1 MKHLDAN
8 DVQIYVGDIV
18 RDSHGTEFEIRTLL
32 PYQIECIEQIGSVL
46 PQPEETVYTYS
57 SNEVTFV
64 IKKARRIE
72 ILNNR
77 LLAARNDA
85 SHCMAA
91 LRSRLLE
98 KKHWES
104 DLASAVSTIL
114 STVREIESQL
124 YALDPESSYLT

>member
-8 DVQIYVGDIV
+8 YVQIYVGDIV
-18 RDSHGTEFEIRTLL
+18 RDSHGTEFEIMTLL
-32 PYQIECIEQIGSVL
+32 PYQIECIEIGSVL

-104 DLASAVSTIL
+104 DLALALSTRL